1 MRIALPRLPLPLSC
15 NSSPFKPIQATVT
28 HHLPLADGRT
38 LAFTE
43 YGSPTG
49 HPLLYFHGYPSS
61 GREASAIHALAQG
74 HNLRIISPDRP
85 GFGQSTFQPS
95 RRIADWPADVSALT
109 RHLGI
114 PRFAV
119 LGCSGGGPY
128 AVACAHALP
137 NVLSAVGVFAG
148 GGPWSAGTR
157 DIGFTRR
164 LTAWA
169 SVRWPRVLG
178 VVFDVVVGGM
188 WWVARTRVV
197 SRMIENWLEKS
208 AVDVE
213 EKTVPVS
220 ERRVQL
226 LEMVFGGFAQGT
238 AAAVQ
243 EARLLSQD
251 WGVRCE
257 EVKYDRILIW
267 HGTRDVNSPIRLT
280 RWMAERLPHA
290 VLREWDENHYTMGH
304 RIDEALGEL
313 VEEIRSKEVLDDLEN
328 AHPHGNWE
336 DFYLA
341 LGKFLDTP
349 SEYHIDRTPTTA
361 KKQDRS
367 ERSEAA
373 HTNTQGTELGQ
384 LYIARGAP
392 SFFGNSYFGHQV
404 AARMIHESAPDLPPM
419 SLLSSKDSF
428 QSFRNDSGPFSQ
440 VWDLLGLLPRSKIT
454 VDRLIERFLT
464 EVNWAVDTVHAETFR
479 AQFAEFWGRKF
490 GFDEIAGVDLR
501 WLALLFIILA
511 FSVLLERPA
520 TPSPEKRRE
529 SEEAS
534 LRFYWAARRAIVIS
548 PSFHGESLDLV
559 RAGLMVT
566 RYLLYT
572 RQVAESWLTI
582 SFAMRMAQAQ
592 GMHVDGEKWGLSPKA
607 TETRRRLWANL
618 YMLDKTIALALGRPY
633 AISDHMCLIQA
644 PENIWLDNVPD
655 EQSAMVTSNPLS
667 DPTPSAITLIGHG
680 LAKIAGEIQDRCFG
694 LYPAAYDVVVEMDEK
709 LVAWKEQLP
718 AYFALDSADTSLDSS
733 RAFLPWHRLSLHSAF
748 HFARITLHRP
758 YLLRESITNRFRLSH
773 EACISS
779 ASSDLKMRLRALTY
793 GTAEN
798 MRWTLG
804 THNMFNSALILGIIA
819 VRRPNAAQTAGI
831 LEDLDEYCEKLRKD
845 PWLNEFGL
853 AEVKVVEL
861 CVARTRGFSRGS
873 GDVHRQDEQSPSV
886 GAVPV
891 SEVQGSGPSS
901 APVLSA
907 IDPSMDISAVDAP
920 THPPESSP
928 DMMWPAIWE
937 DQNFAFPDAADLETW
952 EHMIS
957 EIAYH
962 M

>member
-1 MRIALPRLPLPLSC
+1 MPRRKDMRMNDSHLLSDAKEVEQAAFSKDPEMWKMLYRVILKTTETSHQISGIAQYAFTEEETPSASKEPPLYPPAGYEIARVRPIALPRYRSMCTLSRSIRHFDDTWWCPEGLAVHAHCWVVLDRVCGKSFVLDNFAMFLKAMETRARGQPPGLYEDATEWDRDIFLGTAPQLRGRKRGRKSTSCSQCHARKQKC
-15 NSSPFKPIQATVT
+15 NQEHPCSRCIERDVP
-28 HHLPLADGRT
+28 HLCL
-38 LAFTE
+38 
-43 YGSPTG
+43 
-49 HPLLYFHGYPSS
+49 
-61 GREASAIHALAQG
+61 
-74 HNLRIISPDRP
+74 
-85 GFGQSTFQPS
+85 
-95 RRIADWPADVSALT
+95 WPAD
-109 RHLGI
+109 
-114 PRFAV
+114 
-119 LGCSGGGPY
+119 
-128 AVACAHALP
+128 
-137 NVLSAVGVFAG
+137 
-148 GGPWSAGTR
+148 
-157 DIGFTRR
+157 
-164 LTAWA
+164 
-169 SVRWPRVLG
+169 
-178 VVFDVVVGGM
+178 
-188 WWVARTRVV
+188 
-197 SRMIENWLEKS
+197 
-208 AVDVE
+208 
-213 EKTVPVS
+213 
-220 ERRVQL
+220 
-226 LEMVFGGFAQGT
+226 
-238 AAAVQ
+238 
-243 EARLLSQD
+243 
-251 WGVRCE
+251 
-257 EVKYDRILIW
+257 
-267 HGTRDVNSPIRLT
+267 
-280 RWMAERLPHA
+280 
-290 VLREWDENHYTMGH
+290 
-304 RIDEALGEL
+304 
-313 VEEIRSKEVLDDLEN
+313 
-328 AHPHGNWE
+328 
-336 DFYLA
+336 
-341 LGKFLDTP
+341 
-349 SEYHIDRTPTTA
+349 HIDRTPTTA
-361 KKQDRS
+361 KKQNHG
-367 ERSEAA
+367 ERSEPV

-419 SLLSSKDSF
+419 SLLSSKDSL

-440 VWDLLGLLPRSKIT
+440 VWDLLGLLPRNKVT

-520 TPSPEKRRE
+520 TPSPEKRKE

-592 GMHVDGEKWGLSPKA
+592 GMHIDGEKWGLSRKA
-607 TETRRRLWANL
+607 TEARRRLWANL

-633 AISDHMCLIQA
+633 AISDHMCLIKA
-644 PENIWLDNVPD
+644 PENIWLDDVSD
-655 EQSAMVTSNPLS
+655 ERSAAITPNPLG
-667 DPTPSAITLIGHG
+667 DPTPSAITLIGNG

-694 LYPAAYDVVVEMDEK
+694 LYPASYDVVMEMDEK
-709 LVAWKEQLP
+709 LVAWKKQLP
-718 AYFALDSADTSLDSS
+718 AYFSLDSTDTSLDASHT
-733 RAFLPWHRLSLHSAF
+733 FLTWHRLFLHSAF

-779 ASSDLKMRLRALTY
+779 ASSDLKMRLRALAY

-831 LEDLDEYCEKLRKD
+831 LDDLDEYCEKLRKD

-861 CVARTRGFSRGS
+861 CIARTRGLTRGS
-873 GDVHRQDEQSPSV
+873 GEVHRQDDLGLSV
-886 GAVPV
+886 GMAPV
-891 SEVQGSGPSS
+891 SDVQGSGPGS
-901 APVLSA
+901 APLLSA
-907 IDPSMDISAVDAP
+907 IDPSMDISAAGAS
-920 THPPESSP
+920 TRPPGSSP

>member
-1 MRIALPRLPLPLSC
+1 M
-15 NSSPFKPIQATVT
+15 
-28 HHLPLADGRT
+28 
-38 LAFTE
+38 
-43 YGSPTG
+43 
-49 HPLLYFHGYPSS
+49 
-61 GREASAIHALAQG
+61 
-74 HNLRIISPDRP
+74 SPDTRQGTAP
-85 GFGQSTFQPS
+85 RSKGRKRGRKSTSCSQCHARKQKCNQEHPCS
-95 RRIADWPADVSALT
+95 RCVERDVPHLCRWPADHT
-109 RHLGI
+109 
-114 PRFAV
+114 
-119 LGCSGGGPY
+119 
-128 AVACAHALP
+128 
-137 NVLSAVGVFAG
+137 
-148 GGPWSAGTR
+148 
-157 DIGFTRR
+157 
-164 LTAWA
+164 
-169 SVRWPRVLG
+169 
-178 VVFDVVVGGM
+178 
-188 WWVARTRVV
+188 
-197 SRMIENWLEKS
+197 
-208 AVDVE
+208 
-213 EKTVPVS
+213 
-220 ERRVQL
+220 
-226 LEMVFGGFAQGT
+226 
-238 AAAVQ
+238 
-243 EARLLSQD
+243 
-251 WGVRCE
+251 
-257 EVKYDRILIW
+257 
-267 HGTRDVNSPIRLT
+267 
-280 RWMAERLPHA
+280 
-290 VLREWDENHYTMGH
+290 
-304 RIDEALGEL
+304 
-313 VEEIRSKEVLDDLEN
+313 
-328 AHPHGNWE
+328 
-336 DFYLA
+336 
-341 LGKFLDTP
+341 
-349 SEYHIDRTPTTA
+349 DRTPTTA

-419 SLLSSKDSF
+419 SLLSSKDSL

-440 VWDLLGLLPRSKIT
+440 VWDLLGLLPRNKIT

-644 PENIWLDNVPD
+644 PENVWLDDVPD
-655 EQSAMVTSNPLS
+655 DQSATVTSNPLS

-680 LAKIAGEIQDRCFG
+680 LAEIAGEIQDRCFG

-718 AYFALDSADTSLDSS
+718 AYFALDSTDTSLDSS
-733 RAFLPWHRLSLHSAF
+733 RAFLPWHRLFLHSAF

-831 LEDLDEYCEKLRKD
+831 LDDLDEYCEKLRRD

-861 CVARTRGFSRGS
+861 CIARTRGLTRDS
-873 GDVHRQDEQSPSV
+873 GDVHRQDEQGPSV

-891 SEVQGSGPSS
+891 SEVRGSGPSS
-901 APVLSA
+901 APLLSA
-907 IDPSMDISAVDAP
+907 IDPSMDISAVDAS
-920 THPPESSP
+920 THPPGSSP